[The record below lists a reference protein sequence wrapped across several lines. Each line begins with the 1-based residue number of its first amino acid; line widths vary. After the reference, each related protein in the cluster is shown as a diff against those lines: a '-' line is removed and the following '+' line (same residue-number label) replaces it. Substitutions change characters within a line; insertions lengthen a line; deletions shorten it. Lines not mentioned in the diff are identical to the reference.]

1 MFQSRLL
8 MEINYM
14 LAYGSGEASLRLLW
28 RFGLLDILLP
38 FQRNKSGDNGGHGS
52 KAKGH
57 VGPIFNTFV
66 YEEDYGSDS

>member
-1 MFQSRLL
+1 

-38 FQRNKSGDNGGHGS
+38 FQRNKSKDSGGHGS
-52 KAKGH
+52 EAKGPMSP
-57 VGPIFNTFV
+57 VFNTFV
-66 YEEDYGSDS
+66 YEEEYGNDS